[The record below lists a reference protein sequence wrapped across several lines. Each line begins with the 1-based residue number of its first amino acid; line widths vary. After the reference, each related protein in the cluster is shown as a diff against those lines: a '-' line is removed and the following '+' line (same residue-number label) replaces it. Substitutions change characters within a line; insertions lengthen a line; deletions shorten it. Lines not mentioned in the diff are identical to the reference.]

1 MFLSDLQTKDIV
13 NANDGKN
20 LGKIVDVEINEDGQI
35 LNFLVEKRK
44 FWKFFSGNDEVNISI
59 KNIDTIG
66 EDVII
71 IKNN

>member
-20 LGKIVDVEINEDGQI
+20 LGKIIDVEINEDGQI

-44 FWKFFSGNDEVNISI
+44 FWKFFSGNDEVNVSI
-59 KNIDTIG
+59 RNIDTIG

-71 IKNN
+71 IKNS

>member
-20 LGKIVDVEINEDGQI
+20 LGKIIDVEINEDGQI

-44 FWKFFSGNDEVNISI
+44 FWKFFSGNDEVKVSI
-59 KNIDTIG
+59 RNIDTIG

-71 IKNN
+71 IKNS

>member
-20 LGKIVDVEINEDGQI
+20 LGKIIDVEINEDGQI

-44 FWKFFSGNDEVNISI
+44 FWKFFSGNDEVSVSI
-59 KNIDTIG
+59 RNIDTIG

-71 IKNN
+71 IKNS